1 MLQDSTLIK
10 TKSGRVF
17 SSGRH
22 DWQWWDPSVPE
33 RLRQLHESGYDD
45 DDNYE
50 HHLASCTPRSHWP
63 CCSKK
68 VVIFTNQQGVSKGHV
83 GLKEIQGKLG
93 DICKGLSFTPSIFM
107 ATGADSYRKPSTGMW
122 RYMVEYCNDDIQ
134 PGMRYGASWLDQSI
148 DPLHSLD
155 HRPVRVHLRW
165 RYGWPHLWLGRQQR
179 QEGQDLQ

>member
-1 MLQDSTLIK
+1 LIK

-17 SSGRH
+17 STGRH

-93 DICKGLSFTPSIFM
+93 DICKGLSFTPS
-107 ATGADSYRKPSTGMW
+107 
-122 RYMVEYCNDDIQ
+122 
-134 PGMRYGASWLDQSI
+134 
-148 DPLHSLD
+148 
-155 HRPVRVHLRW
+155 RPVRVHLRW